1 MPDGKM
7 GAAKPA
13 MIRPLG
19 ARHGGHGSAND
30 ASRWIAMRD
39 AGPGTIRRTAS
50 RMCIVLALLLTTCT
64 TNPAG
69 TSSPSPSAKAGPTST
84 IRVESSLTPAT
95 PGSTANGSVWEDPA
109 GCREP
114 SDDYTR
120 VKVNGKWINRR
131 TLAMLEYAQS
141 LYGGV
146 IDVRGPALTQGSYSN
161 NGPASFGTHLG
172 GGAVDISVIRPG
184 GTGVLYTDVERL
196 VKALRTAG
204 FAAWLRDWGELSEGS
219 GIHIHAIAIGD
230 RELSESAREQL
241 TGATGYFRGFSG
253 LSSPGAVA
261 SLDHHGGPIVCGWM
275 VDAGYRDVRSSTAT
289 WPVDWPRPGWRG
301 DLPSVAATYLAEDQS
316 QAIAQARRI
325 DFLQGGYEDPSNMCG
340 PLAGALLKDAGL
352 LPSRVG
358 PLTDLKEYWLA
369 NPATNGRPWSLFP
382 PLQYEVF
389 TFHESIRTFDF
400 GAWPLQA
407 GDFVYTHA
415 GRGEY
420 DHMFIVTE
428 VDESG
433 RAYTVTNQQQADL
446 SYRIERL
453 LLYDPQN
460 PVQGVMRD
468 LWVRSAR
475 IGRTGL
481 AGFEVLRRVGVSQ
494 TAGSA
499 FRYQVEPGD
508 TLAVVAQKFETS
520 ADSIVAANP
529 NLRFPL
535 QVGQSLTV
543 IVGLER

>member
-1 MPDGKM
+1 MFSPS
-7 GAAKPA
+7 GA
-13 MIRPLG
+13 L
-19 ARHGGHGSAND
+19 HGGHGSAED
-30 ASRWIAMRD
+30 APRWRTRRD
-39 AGPGTIRRTAS
+39 GGPGTIRGTTS
-50 RMCIVLALLLTTCT
+50 RIYVLLALFLAACA
-64 TNPAG
+64 TNPAAY
-69 TSSPSPSAKAGPTST
+69 SSPSLSPRAGPTAT
-84 IRVESSLTPAT
+84 IRVESSPSPAT
-95 PGSTANGSVWEDPA
+95 PEPIENGSVWEDPA

-131 TLAMLEYAQS
+131 TLTMLEYAQS

-161 NGPASFGTHLG
+161 NGPGSFGTHLG

-184 GTGVLYTDVERL
+184 GTGVLYTEVERL
-196 VKALRTAG
+196 VRALRTAG

-241 TGATGYFRGFSG
+241 TGATGYFRGYSG
-253 LSSPGAVA
+253 LPSPGAVA

-275 VDAGYRDVRSSTAT
+275 VDAGYRDLRSSMAT
-289 WPVDWPRPGWRG
+289 WPVDWPRPGWRER
-301 DLPSVAATYLAEDQS
+301 LPSVAATYLAEDHA

-340 PLAGALLKDAGL
+340 PLAGAILKDAGL
-352 LPSRVG
+352 LPSQVG
-358 PLTDLKEYWLA
+358 PLADLKKYWLA

-420 DHMFIVTE
+420 DHMLIVTE
-428 VDESG
+428 VDETG

-453 LLYDPQN
+453 MLYDPQD
-460 PVQGVMRD
+460 PARGVMRD

-481 AGFEVLRRVGVSQ
+481 AGFEVLRRVGLSQ
-494 TAGSA
+494 ATGSA
-499 FRYQVEPGD
+499 YRYVVEPGD
-508 TLAVVAQKFETS
+508 TLAMVAQKFETS

-529 NLRFPL
+529 HLRLPL